1 MRILALVPG
10 GISDQILFFPTIE
23 GLKAK
28 FPQSQIDV
36 VVEPRAKEAYGIC
49 KSVRDTVIFDFQGRN
64 SLADWGNLLGMIRDR
79 EYQVAVSFDDRWST
93 GLLLW
98 LSGIPTR
105 LGAAAG
111 PSDLYM
117 TSSVVLDSAKQS
129 TAKRYYSVLKSLSIT
144 APCQDPIVN
153 IPAKDLEWADVERRR
168 LGVKAGGY
176 VLICGQGDDT
186 PASYPAEQWRTVIQ
200 DFQKKQPDMPIVLAD
215 RVSGKWISSLTQ
227 SFPSLKVTSP
237 ISLGQTVALFA
248 GASLSLCCEGPEMH
262 LAAASK
268 SFTLALLSSTS
279 DSKILLPQ
287 TDRVIGIKSPSQQV
301 SDISPSMILE
311 KIWGG

>member
-23 GLKAK
+23 GLKAQ

-49 KSVRDTVIFDFQGRN
+49 KSVRDTVVFDFKGRN

-79 EYQVAVSFDDRWST
+79 EYQLALSFDDRWST

-105 LGAAAG
+105 VGAASG
-111 PSDLYM
+111 PSDLYL
-117 TSSVVLDSAKQS
+117 TSSVVLDSEKQS
-129 TAKRYYSVLKSLSIT
+129 TGKRYYSVLKSLGIT
-144 APCQDPIVN
+144 APYQDPIVN
-153 IPAKDLEWADVERRR
+153 IPAKDLGWAEVERRR
-168 LGVKAGGY
+168 LAVKAGSY
-176 VLICGQGDDT
+176 VLIWGQGDGT
-186 PASYPAEQWRTVIQ
+186 AASYPAEQWGTIIQ

-215 RVSGKWISSLTQ
+215 RISSKWIGNLTQ
-227 SFPSLKVTSP
+227 SFPNLKVTSP
-237 ISLGQTVALFA
+237 TSLGQTVALFA

-279 DSKILLPQ
+279 DPRVLLPQ
-287 TDRVIGIKSPSQQV
+287 TDRVIGIKSPSPQI

>member
-23 GLKAK
+23 GLKAQ

-49 KSVRDTVIFDFQGRN
+49 KSVRDTVAFDFKSRN
-64 SLADWGNLLGMIRDR
+64 SLADWGNLLGVIRDR
-79 EYQVAVSFDDRWST
+79 EYQLALSFDDRWST

-105 LGAAAG
+105 VGASDG

-117 TSSVVLDSAKQS
+117 TSSVVLDSEKQS
-129 TAKRYYSVLKSLSIT
+129 MAKRYYSVLKSLSIT
-144 APCQDPIVN
+144 TPYQDPIVN
-153 IPAKDLEWADVERRR
+153 IPAKDLEWAEVERRR
-168 LGVKAGGY
+168 LAVKAGSY
-176 VLICGQGDDT
+176 VLIWGQGDGT
-186 PASYPAEQWRTVIQ
+186 KASYPAEQWGTVIQ

-215 RVSGKWISSLTQ
+215 RVSSKWIGNLTQ
-227 SFPSLKVTSP
+227 SFPNLKVTKP
-237 ISLGQTVALFA
+237 TSLGQTVALFA

-279 DSKILLPQ
+279 DPRVLLPQ
-287 TDRVIGIKSPSQQV
+287 TDRVIGIKSPSPQI

>member
-23 GLKAK
+23 GLKAQ

-49 KSVRDTVIFDFQGRN
+49 KSVRDTVIFDFKGRN
-64 SLADWGNLLGMIRDR
+64 SLADWGNLLGIIRDR
-79 EYQVAVSFDDRWST
+79 EYQLALSFDDRWST

-98 LSGIPTR
+98 LTGIPTR
-105 LGAAAG
+105 VGAAAG

-117 TSSVVLDSAKQS
+117 TSSVVLDSEKQS
-129 TAKRYYSVLKSLSIT
+129 TAKRYYSALKSLDIT
-144 APCQDPIVN
+144 VPYQDPIVN
-153 IPAKDLEWADVERRR
+153 IPAKDLEWADSERRR
-168 LGVKAGGY
+168 LGIKAGSY
-176 VLICGQGDDT
+176 VLIWGQGDGNA
-186 PASYPAEQWRTVIQ
+186 ASYPAEQWRTVIQ

-215 RVSGKWISSLTQ
+215 RISSQWISTLTQ

-237 ISLGQTVALFA
+237 TSLGHTVALFA
-248 GASLSLCCEGPEMH
+248 GASLSLCCEGAEMH

-268 SFTLALLSSTS
+268 SFTVALLSSTS
-279 DSKILLPQ
+279 DPRILLPQ
-287 TDRVIGIKSPSQQV
+287 TDRVIGIKSPSPKI